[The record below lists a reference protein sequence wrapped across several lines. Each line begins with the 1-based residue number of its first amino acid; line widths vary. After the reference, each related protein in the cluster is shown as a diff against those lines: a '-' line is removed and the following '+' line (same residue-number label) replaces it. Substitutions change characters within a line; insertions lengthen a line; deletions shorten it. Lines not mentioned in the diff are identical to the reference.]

1 MRLCTARSGGLGS
14 WLIPEHEVK
23 KGFVMPK
30 SGPKALKHTF
40 RCTECGSTHP
50 TWAGKCPDCGTWDAL
65 ERVEIEDVPAN
76 VRLSSQAAGRPSVVE
91 ALPLSAI
98 EAPEVARFSTGS
110 VEFDRV
116 LGGGLVAGSVSLLG
130 GDPGIG
136 KSTLLLQAA
145 AGMARSARQV
155 L

>member
-116 LGGGLVAGSVSLLG
+116 LGGGLVAGSVS
-130 GDPGIG
+130 
-136 KSTLLLQAA
+136 
-145 AGMARSARQV
+145 
-155 L
+155 

>member
-65 ERVEIEDVPAN
+65 ERVEVEDVPAN

-145 AGMARSARQV
+145 A
-155 L
+155 